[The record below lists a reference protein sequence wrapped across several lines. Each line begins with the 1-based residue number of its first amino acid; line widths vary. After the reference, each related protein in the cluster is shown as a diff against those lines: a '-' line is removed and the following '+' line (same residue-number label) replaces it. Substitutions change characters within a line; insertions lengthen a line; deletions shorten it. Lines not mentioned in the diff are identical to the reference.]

1 MMNVLDVRDLRTTFE
16 TREGSACA
24 VDGVSFTLERGKVL
38 GLVGESGSG
47 KSVTSLS
54 LMRLLPRRGVSI
66 QGQALLNGFD
76 LVAAS
81 EAELRRLRG
90 GEIAMI
96 FQDPTTSLNPVYTV
110 GWQLEEMIRLH
121 NEIPRAQVQQRAR
134 DMLGAVGIAQPAA
147 RLDDYPHQFSGGMR
161 QRVMIAMAMANNPS
175 VLIADEPTTALD
187 VTTQAQ
193 ILVLLRRLR
202 AEFDSAIM
210 LITHDLGVVAEICD
224 DVAVMYGGR
233 IAERAP
239 VDEIFESPRHP
250 YTWGLLESMPSRTL
264 SGRLRSIP
272 GMPPSLTALP
282 GGCRF
287 HPRCPVALERCRT
300 DAPALRPSDGDAKE
314 HLDACHLAADQK
326 RAHGRGLA
334 SGAAVSR

>member
-1 MMNVLDVRDLRTTFE
+1 MTVLDVRELRTTFQ
-16 TREGSACA
+16 TREGAACA
-24 VDGVSFTLERGKVL
+24 VDGVSFTLERGRVL

-54 LMRLLPRRGVSI
+54 LMRLLPRGVRVE
-66 QGQALLNGFD
+66 GQALLNGVD
-76 LVAAS
+76 LVTAAD
-81 EAELRRLRG
+81 AELRRLRG

-121 NEIPRAQVQQRAR
+121 NDIPRAQVRERAR
-134 DMLGAVGIAQPAA
+134 DMLGAVGIAQPAT

-161 QRVMIAMAMANNPS
+161 QRVMIAMALANNPS

-233 IAERAP
+233 IVERAP

-250 YTWGLLESMPSRTL
+250 YTWGLLDSMPSRAT

-272 GMPPSLTALP
+272 GTPPSLTELP

-287 HPRCPVALERCRT
+287 HPRCPVAMDKCRT
-300 DAPALRPSDGDAKE
+300 EPPALRPEGDDGG
-314 HLDACHLAADQK
+314 HLDACHLPAERK
-326 RAHGRGLA
+326 RAHGQGLA
-334 SGAAVSR
+334 SAPAVSR